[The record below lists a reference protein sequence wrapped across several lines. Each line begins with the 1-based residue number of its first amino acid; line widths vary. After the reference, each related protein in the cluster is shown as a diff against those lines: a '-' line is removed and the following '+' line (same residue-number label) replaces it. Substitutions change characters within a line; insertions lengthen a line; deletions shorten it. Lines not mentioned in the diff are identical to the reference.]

1 MADTLSAT
9 HSLQRPMT
17 RLALAFTAAGLL
29 AACAAEPPAEAPA
42 GPAPAAVRTLPGPGG
57 VATIPFT
64 SVRVW
69 FNDETDVGQS
79 SLALEGPDGSISLVG
94 VHSMGEGDLMA
105 AVSGATYPGEYTL
118 TWTAVSADG
127 ETATGDVPFSVA
139 SAEPAASDEP
149 AGDGAQAPGD
159 RD

>member
-1 MADTLSAT
+1 MITLT
-9 HSLQRPMT
+9 KRP
-17 RLALAFTAAGLL
+17 ALAVLVGTFLAAG
-29 AACAAEPPAEAPA
+29 AACAAQSQDEPS
-42 GPAPAAVRTLPGPGG
+42 PAAVRSTPGPGG

-69 FNDETDVGQS
+69 FNDETDPGQS
-79 SLALEGPDGSISLVG
+79 SLALEGPDGSVSLVG

-105 AVSGATYPGEYTL
+105 AVSGVTNPGEYTL

-127 ETATGDVPFSVA
+127 ATATGDVRFTVA
-139 SAEPAASDEP
+139 SAEPDPSSDEP
-149 AGDGAQAPGD
+149 DGDGAQAPAD

>member
-1 MADTLSAT
+1 
-9 HSLQRPMT
+9 MT
-17 RLALAFTAAGLL
+17 RTALAFTAAGLL

-42 GPAPAAVRTLPGPGG
+42 EPAPAAVRTLPGPGG

-79 SLALEGPDGSISLVG
+79 SLALEGPDGGISLVG

-118 TWTAVSADG
+118 TWTAVSAAG
-127 ETATGDVPFSVA
+127 ATASGDVRFTVA
-139 SAEPAASDEP
+139 SAEPAAATDEP
-149 AGDGAQAPGD
+149 PAADVAQAPGD

>member
-1 MADTLSAT
+1 MITLT
-9 HSLQRPMT
+9 KRPAVAVVVGT
-17 RLALAFTAAGLL
+17 FLAAG
-29 AACAAEPPAEAPA
+29 AACAAQSQDESS
-42 GPAPAAVRTLPGPGG
+42 PAAVRSTPGPGD

-69 FNDETDVGQS
+69 FNDETDPGQS

-105 AVSGATYPGEYTL
+105 AVSGSTDPGEYTL

-127 ETATGDVPFSVA
+127 ATATGDVRFTVA
-139 SAEPAASDEP
+139 SAEPDAGMDEP
-149 AGDGAQAPGD
+149 PADDGAPATGD

>member
-1 MADTLSAT
+1 
-9 HSLQRPMT
+9 MT

-29 AACAAEPPAEAPA
+29 AACAAETPAEAPA

-57 VATIPFT
+57 IATIDRSPRSASGST
-64 SVRVW
+64 T
-69 FNDETDVGQS
+69 ETDLGQS
-79 SLALEGPDGSISLVG
+79 SLALAGPDGSISLVG

-127 ETATGDVPFSVA
+127 ATASGDVPFTVA

>member
-1 MADTLSAT
+1 
-9 HSLQRPMT
+9 MT
-17 RLALAFTAAGLL
+17 RFALAFMAAGLL
-29 AACAAEPPAEAPA
+29 AACAAEPPAEAPTE
-42 GPAPAAVRTLPGPGG
+42 PAPAAVRTLPGPGG

-69 FNDETDVGQS
+69 FNDETDPGQS
-79 SLALEGPDGSISLVG
+79 SLALAGPDGGISLVG

-118 TWTAVSADG
+118 TWTAVGPGGA
-127 ETATGDVPFSVA
+127 TATGDVLFTVA
-139 SAEPAASDEP
+139 SAEPASASDDPP

>member
-1 MADTLSAT
+1 
-9 HSLQRPMT
+9 MT
-17 RLALAFTAAGLL
+17 RFALAFTAAGLL

-42 GPAPAAVRTLPGPGG
+42 EPAPAAVRTLPGPGG

-69 FNDETDVGQS
+69 FNDETDLGQS
-79 SLALEGPDGSISLVG
+79 SLALEGPDGSLSLVG

-118 TWTAVSADG
+118 TWTAVSAAG
-127 ETATGDVPFSVA
+127 ATATGDVRFTVA
-139 SAEPAASDEP
+139 SAEPATDEPP
-149 AGDGAQAPGD
+149 AGDGTQAPGG

>member
-1 MADTLSAT
+1 MIMLTK
-9 HSLQRPMT
+9 RPAVAVLVGT
-17 RLALAFTAAGLL
+17 FLAAG
-29 AACAAEPPAEAPA
+29 AACAAQSPDESS
-42 GPAPAAVRTLPGPGG
+42 PAAVRSTPGPGG

-69 FNDETDVGQS
+69 FNDETDPGRS
-79 SLALEGPDGSISLVG
+79 SLALEGPDGSVSLVG

-105 AVSGATYPGEYTL
+105 AVSGATNPGEYTL

-127 ETATGDVPFSVA
+127 ASATGDVRFTVA
-139 SAEPAASDEP
+139 SAEPDAEADEPP
-149 AGDGAQAPGD
+149 AGDGAPATGD

>member
-1 MADTLSAT
+1 MK
-9 HSLQRPMT
+9 
-17 RLALAFTAAGLL
+17 RLALAFTAVGVL
-29 AACAAEPPAEAPA
+29 AACAAEPPA

-69 FNDETDVGQS
+69 FNEETDPGQS

-105 AVSGATYPGEYTL
+105 AVSGATYPGAYTL
-118 TWTAVSADG
+118 TWTAVSAG
-127 ETATGDVPFSVA
+127 GATATGDVRFTVA
-139 SAEPAASDEP
+139 SAEPAAATDEP
-149 AGDGAQAPGD
+149 PAADGAQAPGD

>member
-1 MADTLSAT
+1 MK
-9 HSLQRPMT
+9 

-29 AACAAEPPAEAPA
+29 AACAADPPAEAPA
-42 GPAPAAVRTLPGPGG
+42 EPAPAAVRTLPGPGG

-69 FNDETDVGQS
+69 FNDETDPGQS
-79 SLALEGPDGSISLVG
+79 SLALEGPDGEISLVG

-105 AVSGATYPGEYTL
+105 AVSGATYPGDYTL

-127 ETATGDVPFSVA
+127 ATATGDVRFTVA
-139 SAEPAASDEP
+139 SAEPAAAPDEP
-149 AGDGAQAPGD
+149 PADDGAPATGD

>member
-1 MADTLSAT
+1 
-9 HSLQRPMT
+9 MT
-17 RLALAFTAAGLL
+17 RIALAFTAAGVL

-42 GPAPAAVRTLPGPGG
+42 GPEPAAVRTLPGPGG

-69 FNDETDVGQS
+69 FNDETDPGQS

-127 ETATGDVPFSVA
+127 TTASGDIQFTVA
-139 SAEPAASDEP
+139 SAESATDEPP

>member
-1 MADTLSAT
+1 MILTK
-9 HSLQRPMT
+9 RP
-17 RLALAFTAAGLL
+17 ALAVLVGTFLAVG
-29 AACAAEPPAEAPA
+29 AACAAQSQESS
-42 GPAPAAVRTLPGPGG
+42 PAAVRSTPGSGG

-69 FNDETDVGQS
+69 FNEETDLAQS
-79 SLALEGPDGSISLVG
+79 SLALAGPDGSLSLVG

-105 AVSGATYPGEYTL
+105 AVSGSVVPGDHTL

-127 ETATGDVPFSVA
+127 VTATGDVRFTVA
-139 SAEPAASDEP
+139 EAEADPAPD
-149 AGDGAQAPGD
+149 GDGAQAPGD

>member
-1 MADTLSAT
+1 MTTLT
-9 HSLQRPMT
+9 KRP
-17 RLALAFTAAGLL
+17 ALAVLVGAFLAVG
-29 AACAAEPPAEAPA
+29 AACAAQSQDESS
-42 GPAPAAVRTLPGPGG
+42 PAAVRSTPGPGG

-69 FNDETDVGQS
+69 FNEETDLAQS
-79 SLALEGPDGSISLVG
+79 SLALAGPDGSLSLVG

-105 AVSGATYPGEYTL
+105 AVSGAVVPGDHTL

-127 ETATGDVPFSVA
+127 VTATGDIRFTVA
-139 SAEPAASDEP
+139 SAEPDPEP
-149 AGDGAQAPGD
+149 DGDGAQAPGD

>member
-1 MADTLSAT
+1 MT
-9 HSLQRPMT
+9 MT
-17 RLALAFTAAGLL
+17 RFALAFTAAVLL
-29 AACAAEPPAEAPA
+29 AACAAEPPAE
-42 GPAPAAVRTLPGPGG
+42 PAPAAVRTLPGPGG

-69 FNDETDVGQS
+69 FNEETDPGRS
-79 SLALEGPDGSISLVG
+79 SLALAGPDGSISLVG

-118 TWTAVSADG
+118 TWTAVSAAG
-127 ETATGDVPFSVA
+127 ATATGDVRFTVA
-139 SAEPAASDEP
+139 SAEPAAATDEAT
-149 AGDGAQAPGD
+149 AGDGAPAPGD